1 MPKSILFRSFAV
13 VGLMMASVAVLQAQ
27 AITELATTPV
37 AVSAPVGAAPL
48 GPVATQ
54 SVVALPVSAA
64 ESALEAS
71 MQSSRGTD
79 RSNVAWMAVGAA
91 ALVVGLLIGG
101 DAGSVVAITGGVIG
115 LVGLFRYMN

>member
-13 VGLMMASVAVLQAQ
+13 LGLMMASVTVLQAQ
-27 AITELATTPV
+27 AITELATAPV
-37 AVSAPVGAAPL
+37 AVSAPVSTAPL